1 MSVEQEN
8 NKRIA
13 KNTFYLYIRMF
24 ITMLVGLYTSRIVL
38 DNLGVSDYGVYNV
51 MGGIIGMLVY
61 VNQLLSGGTSR
72 FLTIDLGRNDATSL
86 KQTFSISNTLALSSC
101 FIILVLGETVGLW
114 FMNTH
119 LNIDP
124 MRMSAANWVYQCA
137 LVSCLLT
144 VLQNPFIA
152 SIIAHEK
159 MGVYAYMSIIDV
171 AMKLVIAFMLSWSD
185 FDKLKLFAFL
195 IFIANLINTIICISV
210 SLVKFEESNLKVA
223 YSHQKFKEM
232 MSYSGW
238 NMIGGFANV
247 LNNYGLNILLN
258 IFFGTLV
265 NAARGIAL
273 QVSNI
278 VQQFYSS
285 FQTASIPQII
295 KYYAQND
302 LKGMSQLICNS
313 SKFGAYLLLC
323 IVMPIVFNIDD
334 FLMIWLGQ
342 RPEYTSWFTRLIL
355 FQILFQAIDVPV
367 GNGIQA
373 VGRMKLPNLT
383 AALLYLSV
391 FPLSY
396 MAFKLG
402 ANPIMGYCIYL
413 VFTPFIMLVDLLI
426 LRKYTGFSLRMFVSK
441 VLSPFFLVT
450 LVISLA
456 SYFIMSLI
464 TGEGFFLFAIRC
476 ILCFAITCIV
486 ILWGGISKSMRLRL
500 FGVVTQ
506 KLSSL

>member
-38 DNLGVSDYGVYNV
+38 DNLGVPDYGVYNV

-144 VLQNPFIA
+144 VLQNPFTA

-258 IFFGTLV
+258 ILIFYFF
-265 NAARGIAL
+265 
-273 QVSNI
+273 
-278 VQQFYSS
+278 
-285 FQTASIPQII
+285 
-295 KYYAQND
+295 
-302 LKGMSQLICNS
+302 
-313 SKFGAYLLLC
+313 
-323 IVMPIVFNIDD
+323 
-334 FLMIWLGQ
+334 
-342 RPEYTSWFTRLIL
+342 
-355 FQILFQAIDVPV
+355 
-367 GNGIQA
+367 
-373 VGRMKLPNLT
+373 
-383 AALLYLSV
+383 
-391 FPLSY
+391 
-396 MAFKLG
+396 
-402 ANPIMGYCIYL
+402 
-413 VFTPFIMLVDLLI
+413 
-426 LRKYTGFSLRMFVSK
+426 
-441 VLSPFFLVT
+441 
-450 LVISLA
+450 
-456 SYFIMSLI
+456 
-464 TGEGFFLFAIRC
+464 
-476 ILCFAITCIV
+476 
-486 ILWGGISKSMRLRL
+486 
-500 FGVVTQ
+500 
-506 KLSSL
+506 